1 MDAPRLLH
9 SRRERNLSTR
19 RTRHTSTELDKPR
32 RTLTTRHCYVDGFA
46 TLDTSDRQGR
56 IAGYEEAVGVMLF
69 RTMT

>member
-1 MDAPRLLH
+1 MSWNSTSSATSVRSVRLPDRL
-9 SRRERNLSTR
+9 SKGRFRR
-19 RTRHTSTELDKPR
+19 H
-32 RTLTTRHCYVDGFA
+32 YVDGFA